1 MIKRQTVTLEI
12 DYDDEHELEPR
23 YWNWGKLLDVGARVP
38 AIRVFDISEP
48 ITIVDTSN

>member
-23 YWNWGKLLDVGARVP
+23 YWNWG
-38 AIRVFDISEP
+38 IC
-48 ITIVDTSN
+48 

>member
-23 YWNWGKLLDVGARVP
+23 YWNWENLLDVGSRVP
-38 AIRVFDISEP
+38 SVRVFDISEP